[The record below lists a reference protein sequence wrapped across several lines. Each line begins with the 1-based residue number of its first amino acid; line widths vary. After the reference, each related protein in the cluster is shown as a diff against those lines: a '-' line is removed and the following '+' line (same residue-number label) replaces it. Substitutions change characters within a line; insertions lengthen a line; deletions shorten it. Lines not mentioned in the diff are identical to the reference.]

1 MLVAETYL
9 GHRSEE
15 VVTSALAEAETGTGG
30 GVHRVVLTDT
40 ERRRS
45 RVRTETADG
54 TDLGIVVA
62 RELADGDV
70 LRTENGGL
78 LVVELAAVEALV
90 VDLAGADAPTTAAV
104 AFGHAV
110 GNRHWDMAVRGT
122 EVLFPVADDRERM
135 ERFVRAEAPAG
146 ATLHTER
153 VPPTTF
159 DDGGPDHSHGP
170 SLGDDHA
177 HEDGSHLRLTDDGGV
192 AGDGS
197 GGSDR

>member
-1 MLVAETYL
+1 MLVAETYV

-15 VVTSALAEAETGTGG
+15 AVASALAEAKTGTGD

-54 TDLGIVVA
+54 ADLGIVVA

-70 LRTENGGL
+70 LRIEDGGL
-78 LVVELAAVEALV
+78 VVVELAAVEALV
-90 VDLAGADAPTTAAV
+90 VDLADADAPTTAAV

-135 ERFVRAEAPAG
+135 ERFIRTEAPTG
-146 ATLHTER
+146 ATLDTER
-153 VPPTTF
+153 VSPTTF
-159 DDGGPDHSHGP
+159 DDGSPDHSHGP

-177 HEDGSHLRLTDDGGV
+177 HGDGSHLHLTGDGGV
-192 AGDGS
+192 AGDGP
-197 GGSDR
+197 GGPGR